1 MDQLKSGAASAIEP
15 SAKVLDV
22 DVLQDLL
29 GSLGQPVA
37 VAAIYSKFIANA
49 AGFIR
54 ELSVLDAAARVET
67 LHTLKG
73 SAAMVGAERLAALA
87 ARLEPQSPVQV
98 EQAIQALEIELK
110 QFRAMVVAQFDA
122 LGAPIQS
129 ESI

>member
-1 MDQLKSGAASAIEP
+1 MDQPEPGAASAIES

-22 DVLQDLL
+22 DVLHDLL
-29 GSLGQPVA
+29 GSLGQPA
-37 VAAIYSKFIANA
+37 GVAAIYSKFIANA

-54 ELSVLDAAARVET
+54 ELRTLDAVARVET

-87 ARLEPQSPVQV
+87 ARLEPQSSVQV
-98 EQAIQALEIELK
+98 EQAIQALASELA
-110 QFRAMVVAQFDA
+110 QFRAVVAAKFTA
-122 LGAPIQS
+122 LGAPIQF